1 MSKKSPFEALTR
13 EQLIERLEVEI
24 WGAAKPVLAQE
35 LANRVMSLQ
44 KINPK
49 GVDLVMWLA
58 DASHHSNAT
67 AMASWVSRQMD
78 DPYFMQ
84 ATREAPPQL
93 VLVRRLNKIL
103 DKTEAANS

>member
-1 MSKKSPFEALTR
+1 MSKNSPFEALTR
-13 EQLIERLEVEI
+13 EQLIERLEVEV
-24 WGAAKPVLAQE
+24 WGAAKPVLAQK
-35 LANRVMSLQ
+35 LANRVMTLQ

-49 GVDLVMWLA
+49 GVELVMWLG

-67 AMASWVSRQMD
+67 AMASWVNRQLD

-84 ATREAPPQL
+84 DTREVAPQL
-93 VLVRRLNKIL
+93 VLVRRLNQIL

>member
-1 MSKKSPFEALTR
+1 VSSNSPFEALTR

-24 WGAAKPVLAQE
+24 WGAAKPALARK
-35 LANRVMSLQ
+35 LASRVMSLQ
-44 KINPK
+44 KINPN

-67 AMASWVSRQMD
+67 AMASWVGRQLD

-84 ATREAPPQL
+84 ATREVPPQL